1 MSTQHIIMQQNEYFL
16 EATHKTP
23 EIKGNIKDGKFTI
36 SGKSIPEDARDF
48 YFPFRNW
55 VLEFIQTE
63 NPDINVTVELEYFNT
78 STSSIILDIFK
89 HLLKASEQK
98 SVKITWLYDEDDLD
112 IEEAGE
118 DYKLMIGDIITLQ
131 PRKPDY

>member
-1 MSTQHIIMQQNEYFL
+1 MQENEFYL

-23 EIKGNIKDGKFTI
+23 EITGNIENGTFHI
-36 SGKSIPEDARDF
+36 NGKSIPEDARDF

-55 VLEFIQTE
+55 VLDFVQTS
-63 NPDINVTVELEYFNT
+63 NPEINVIVELEYFNT

-89 HLLKASEQK
+89 HLEAVSKEKKVA
-98 SVKITWLYDEDDLD
+98 ITWVYEEDDMD

-118 DYKLMIGDIITLQ
+118 DYKLMIGDIITLE
-131 PRKPDY
+131 PKKIDF